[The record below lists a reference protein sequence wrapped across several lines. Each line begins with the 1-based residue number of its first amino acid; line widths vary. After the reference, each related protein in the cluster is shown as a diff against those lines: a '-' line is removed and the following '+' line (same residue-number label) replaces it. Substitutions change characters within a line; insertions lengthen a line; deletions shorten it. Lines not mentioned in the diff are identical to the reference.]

1 MTQTSRSSPTLEVDN
16 ERSIGSSIWIGNL
29 AVKSYNKLK
38 NSIRDW
44 LLRKLPPCQHAV
56 EKISQSMEGKLTMR
70 ESIDLN
76 LHLGIC
82 AWCQRYIEQLNTI
95 RESARVK
102 SIQSPDLRTTPSPA
116 LSNEGRERIR
126 RKLASEN

>member
-1 MTQTSRSSPTLEVDN
+1 MTQTSHSSPTLEVDN
-16 ERSIGSSIWIGNL
+16 ERSIGSSISTGNM

-38 NSIRDW
+38 NAIRDR
-44 LLRKLPPCQHAV
+44 LLRKLPPCQQAV

-70 ESIDLN
+70 KSIDLN

-102 SIQSPDLRTTPSPA
+102 CTESPDLRPTPTTA
-116 LSNEGRERIR
+116 LSNEARERIR